1 MSRRRPGQRDEVT
14 ATELAE
20 MGFCEMRVLLAH
32 LHGEHTTTEQ
42 RKARARG
49 LSAHQ
54 QYYEEG
60 KASGDRRCFIAT
72 CVFGPDAA
80 ETQVLRAYRDAV
92 LLPRPWGRW
101 LVQIYYR
108 TAPAVCSFLDRSP
121 AAAAAVRALL
131 RKLVDQCR
139 SVVCEGSGP

>member
-14 ATELAE
+14 AKELAE

-32 LHGEHTTTEQ
+32 LHGEHTTSEQ
-42 RKARARG
+42 RRARARG
-49 LSAHQ
+49 LVAHQ

-101 LVQIYYR
+101 LVRIYYR
-108 TAPAVCSFLDRSP
+108 TAPGVCSFLDRSP
-121 AAAAAVRALL
+121 AAAAAMRALL
-131 RKLVDQCR
+131 RKVADRCR
-139 SVVCEGSGP
+139 IAMCQGSRP